1 MSQQKQADQSF
12 EVDRTDLSSTQFLD
26 IPDIDSLVL
35 NEKQAVIT
43 VDKFA
48 LTANNI
54 TYGVAGDMIGYWKFF
69 PSAGDWGRIPVWGM
83 GTVRQSNVSGMKP
96 GDRYYGYFPMSNYL
110 VVEPVKVSSRGFVD
124 GVAHRQE
131 LPPTYNQYSL
141 VTEENGYESKFD
153 NHQMLYRP
161 LFITAFVLDD
171 FLADNN
177 FFDAKKIILSSAS
190 SKTSFGLAHLLNKN
204 RDVQVTGLTS
214 KGNKD
219 FVTGLG
225 IFDEVITYDDIA
237 SMDESDKVVFVDMA
251 GNRQVLEGLHHHFND
266 NMMYSCGVGITH
278 RDSRDG
284 QAPST
289 LPGAKPA
296 MFFAPSQIQKRH
308 QDWGA
313 EKFQSELAT
322 AWDGFL
328 TKVDNW
334 VTIVESAGPEA
345 LLKTY
350 KRVLDGAPPDQGYV
364 QTLLTKAS

>member
-1 MSQQKQADQSF
+1 MTQQKHADQSF
-12 EVDRTDLSSTQFLD
+12 EVNRTDLSSTQFLD
-26 IPDIDSLVL
+26 IPDLDSLVL

-69 PSAGDWGRIPVWGM
+69 PAAENWGRIPVWGM
-83 GTVRQSNVSGMKP
+83 GTVRQSNVTGMKP

-110 VVEPVKVSSRGFVD
+110 VVEPVKVSDRGFVD

-141 VTEENGYESKFD
+141 VTPANGYESKHD

-161 LFITAFVLDD
+161 LFTTAFVLDD
-171 FLADNN
+171 FLDDNS
-177 FFDAKKIILSSAS
+177 FYGAEKIILSSAS
-190 SKTSFGLAHLLNKN
+190 SKTSFGLAYLLNKN
-204 RDVQVTGLTS
+204 RNVQVVGLTS
-214 KGNKD
+214 KNNKP

-225 IFDEVITYDDIA
+225 LYDEVTTYDEIT
-237 SMDESDKVVFVDMA
+237 SMDASAKVVFVDMA
-251 GNRQVLEGLHHHFND
+251 GNRQVLESLHHHFND

-278 RDSRDG
+278 RGSRDG
-284 QAPST
+284 QDPST

-296 MFFAPSQIQKRH
+296 MFFAPNQIQKRY

-328 TKVDNW
+328 TNVDNW
-334 VTIVESAGPEA
+334 VSIVESAGSDA
-345 LLKTY
+345 LQKTY
-350 KRVLDGAPPDQGYV
+350 KRVLDGAPPDQGYI
-364 QTLLTKAS
+364 QSI